1 MTDLEQIA
9 ELLDRTANDPD
20 MFNAA
25 VLGRKPYWWR
35 QVEIGRSI
43 VDNYITVVCSG
54 NATGK
59 DYFMGGLIPWWLA
72 RHKNAL
78 AIVTGP
84 SQSLLGTVTWK
95 EIRRAV
101 EGSRIPFGARLSNGI
116 KASPHVVDMGGGW
129 QALGYSTTSVE
140 RASGQHA
147 EHLLVVVEEASGV
160 DDEIWDALDSLKY
173 SRLAAFGNPIRAE
186 GRFVDL
192 MRQAEKDR
200 KEKIDPSRRVNKII
214 IPSTDSPHATW
225 EKSPY
230 GLADKTWLEDV
241 ARRYGKDSLWYRSH
255 VLALVPEQ
263 SHDTL
268 IPLAWLDR
276 AAACGRAYP
285 IGFPQA
291 GRVRISCDLGEGV
304 GRDRTVI
311 IVRDDLGVIE
321 IVHENSLGL
330 AEAAAV
336 IAKFAARYG
345 VDHDDIS
352 YDKAGIGRDMQNHL
366 SRYGINA
373 VGYFGGGSGHRDFAN
388 LRSSAAWQLRKRLS
402 PDEADPNGDNPN
414 RPQLPF
420 HIPPGNYWEGM
431 REELAALK
439 YELVGR
445 KTKLENK
452 LDLAKRLG
460 RSPDLA
466 DALIQSFAA

>member
-1 MTDLEQIA
+1 MTSLEQIA

-20 MFNAA
+20 LFNAA

-43 VDNYITVVCSG
+43 VENYITVVCSG

-84 SQSLLGTVTWK
+84 SQTLLGTVTWK

-116 KASPHVVDMGGGW
+116 KASPHVVDMGNGW

-186 GRFVDL
+186 GRFVEL
-192 MRQAEKDR
+192 MRQADKDK
-200 KEKIDPSRRVNKII
+200 KEDISPSRRVNKII
-214 IPSTDSPHATW
+214 IPSTDSPHSTW
-225 EKSPY
+225 EKSPF

-276 AAACGRAYP
+276 ATSIGRLYP
-285 IGFPQA
+285 VGHVLA
-291 GRVRISCDLGEGV
+291 GARRISCDLGEGV

-311 IVRDDLGVIE
+311 IVRDDIGILEVI
-321 IVHENSLGL
+321 HENALSLGDTAFHIARL
-330 AEAAAV
+330 A
-336 IAKFAARYG
+336 AKWN
-345 VDHDDIS
+345 VDPSNIT
-352 YDKAGIGRDMQNHL
+352 YDKAGIGKDLANHL
-366 SRYGINA
+366 ARHHLTA
-373 VGYFGGGSGHRDFAN
+373 TGYFGSGSGKGDFTN
-388 LRSSAAWQLRKRLS
+388 MRTLAAWRLRRRL
-402 PDEADPNGDNPN
+402 DPEESGDSS
-414 RPQLPF
+414 RPHERQPAF
-420 HIPPGNYWEGM
+420 YIPPGTYWDSM
-431 REELAALK
+431 REELSQLK

-452 LDLAKRLG
+452 EDLAKRLG